1 MKSASY
7 KEMTRRPAS
16 VSAIPIT
23 ARKSAHARCIGT
35 STWGDGRTTMVT
47 VTPFRGGITDG
58 LRARVAAR
66 PRQAWRVIWSHM
78 RFYDA
83 DHYNPYGG
91 NIVGSDDPS
100 RLAYTRA
107 AAPGAA
113 RRRAGAPRRSRGCRS
128 TAARRSRRR
137 RVRRSTLHPRP
148 GSGAVKVAELL
159 ALRLPCGWTYRD
171 HSLKKY

>member
-1 MKSASY
+1 M
-7 KEMTRRPAS
+7 
-16 VSAIPIT
+16 
-23 ARKSAHARCIGT
+23 ARKLAQARCIGT
-35 STWGDGRTTMVT
+35 STWRDGRTTVIT
-47 VTPFRGGITDG
+47 VMLPSYVRWWHNR
-58 LRARVAAR
+58 LRSRVAAR